1 MWSSSST
8 IKENPPKKSGTTA
21 PGQLSTGRRTT
32 VAPFRRKGTAPKERL
47 GGRAAGPRLHT
58 HLASPRATQQH
69 LGPSCTC
76 QGTGI
81 PPPSRHMT
89 PHNHAGLMLAARP
102 RKRCGGHSGRAQTP
116 EQPPCFPP
124 PRPTRVGAGGIRT
137 RLQPGLHG
145 RPKDRRPSS
154 TDGDKTAVP
163 PRPHPDTGCPPP
175 RPAPPRLRAHR
186 PPPRPPRTSAAPR
199 PSARQQYARALRR
212 SPATRTRAAPP
223 AGPAHRC
230 AVPKPRPLEA
240 APRPEHSGAEPSR
253 RRSFPPVAAQ
263 RSAARYRSARRGGSS
278 GSSPGAR
285 PRLTPGKRCS
295 IAGAGG
301 GARLAGRARRRGE
314 RRRAARPAGAGGC
327 HLGAGRSPR
336 PRRAALGRRA
346 AAALRPAR
354 DGPRADGGGRSW
366 DRGAVRSV
374 PSPCARPR
382 GAFAARCCGAFWTAL
397 WVPRPYVGQ
406 SSAGPG
412 LRPRPLAAPRVLRAS
427 RARGAER
434 RAPNRL
440 REDSVPIRDN
450 SRALRTWILLSAISW
465 RPPGRA
471 LFVPR
476 SFEVLTG

>member
-8 IKENPPKKSGTTA
+8 IKKNPPKKSGTTA

-175 RPAPPRLRAHR
+175 RRAPPHLASEPTDRPRARRAPQRHR
-186 PPPRPPRTSAAPR
+186 GPPPASNTHARCAAR
-199 PSARQQYARALRR
+199 RRHARALRR
-212 SPATRTRAAPP
+212 PQAPP
-223 AGPAHRC
+223 TAVRCRSHAHSR
-230 AVPKPRPLEA
+230 PRP
-240 APRPEHSGAEPSR
+240 APSTAEPSR
-253 RRSFPPVAAQ
+253 AAADRSLPSRRSAAQ
-263 RSAARYRSARRGGSS
+263 RGTAAPGG
-278 GSSPGAR
+278 
-285 PRLTPGKRCS
+285 
-295 IAGAGG
+295 
-301 GARLAGRARRRGE
+301 
-314 RRRAARPAGAGGC
+314 
-327 HLGAGRSPR
+327 
-336 PRRAALGRRA
+336 A
-346 AAALRPAR
+346 AAAAVAR
-354 DGPRADGGGRSW
+354 EPVRA
-366 DRGAVRSV
+366 
-374 PSPCARPR
+374 
-382 GAFAARCCGAFWTAL
+382 
-397 WVPRPYVGQ
+397 
-406 SSAGPG
+406 
-412 LRPRPLAAPRVLRAS
+412 
-427 RARGAER
+427 
-434 RAPNRL
+434 
-440 REDSVPIRDN
+440 
-450 SRALRTWILLSAISW
+450 
-465 RPPGRA
+465 
-471 LFVPR
+471 
-476 SFEVLTG
+476 

>member
-8 IKENPPKKSGTTA
+8 IKKNPPKKSGTTA

-81 PPPSRHMT
+81 PPPSRHVT
-89 PHNHAGLMLAARP
+89 PHTHAGLMLAARP

-186 PPPRPPRTSAAPR
+186 PPPRPPRPPRTSAAPR

-301 GARLAGRARRRGE
+301 GRGWREGLGEGGKEGGRRGRLGRGAAILERGEAHGRAVLRSGGGRRRRSGLPGTGPVPTGE
-314 RRRAARPAGAGGC
+314 DEAGTAGLFAPSPPRAPGP
-327 HLGAGRSPR
+327 AGRSLPAAAVPSGRPCGCPARTWDKAPR
-336 PRRAALGRRA
+336 APGCGRAPSQPPAFFVLPERAEPSAGLRTGCGRTLCLSGITAAL
-346 AAALRPAR
+346 
-354 DGPRADGGGRSW
+354 
-366 DRGAVRSV
+366 
-374 PSPCARPR
+374 
-382 GAFAARCCGAFWTAL
+382 
-397 WVPRPYVGQ
+397 
-406 SSAGPG
+406 
-412 LRPRPLAAPRVLRAS
+412 
-427 RARGAER
+427 
-434 RAPNRL
+434 
-440 REDSVPIRDN
+440 
-450 SRALRTWILLSAISW
+450 
-465 RPPGRA
+465 
-471 LFVPR
+471 
-476 SFEVLTG
+476 